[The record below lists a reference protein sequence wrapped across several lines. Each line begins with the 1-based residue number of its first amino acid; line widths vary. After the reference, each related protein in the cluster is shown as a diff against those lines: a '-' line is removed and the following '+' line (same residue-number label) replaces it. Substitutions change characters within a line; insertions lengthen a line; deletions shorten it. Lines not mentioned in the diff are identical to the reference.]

1 MDDIEDDISELP
13 SIAPHPSSP
22 GNISQNLPELEN
34 ASDIPDIDI
43 GCDQSQ
49 VSLSRS
55 VSLVPTG
62 ASQPKQKQWTPR
74 SWVWGTPEEPLGV
87 LVEVRGIK

>member
-1 MDDIEDDISELP
+1 MDDFEDDISELSFIASYP
-13 SIAPHPSSP
+13 SPP
-22 GNISQNLPELEN
+22 GNISQNLPDLEN
-34 ASDIPDIDI
+34 ASDIPDIDP
-43 GCDQSQ
+43 GCDRSQ

-62 ASQPKQKQWTPR
+62 TSQPKRKQLTPR
-74 SWVWGTPEEPLGV
+74 SWVCGTPEELLGR